1 MDLLANTVQPY
12 AWGSR
17 TAIPDLLGTPP
28 TGEPQ
33 AELWMGA
40 HPAAPSRVD
49 RAGGPLPLD
58 RVIGADPLT
67 ELGAPALRRFG
78 PRLPFLLKL
87 LAADAPLSVQVHP
100 DAARAEAGFAR
111 ENALGVPL
119 DAPHRT
125 YRDPHHKP
133 EMIVALTR
141 FDGLC
146 GFRDPAGCADLL
158 DALAVPGLRPYART
172 LRTRPEGAALAEVFT
187 GFLDPPAGLTGA
199 VTEAVTAAGEGRV
212 AHTGPYRDDLAA
224 YAKVAR
230 AHPGDPGLLAALMLR
245 RVELAPGE
253 ALFLGSGVPHAYL
266 SGLGVEIM
274 ASSDNV
280 LRCGLTSKHVD
291 RDELLRVVR
300 FTARPGHLLTLAA
313 GEAGEE
319 VYPAPIGDFRLS
331 RYRLRRGDR
340 PRPLPSGA
348 PQILLCVEGRAEAA
362 SAAAGAALRIG
373 PGHSLYVP
381 ASEAVSLTGEG
392 VVFRATVGPEAADRA
407 RGH

>member
-49 RAGGPLPLD
+49 RARGPLPLD
-58 RVIGADPLT
+58 RVIDADPLT
-67 ELGAPALRRFG
+67 ELGAPTLRRFG

-100 DAARAEAGFAR
+100 DTARAEAGFAR

-133 EMIVALTR
+133 EMIVALSR

-146 GFRDPAGCADLL
+146 GFRDPRQCADLL
-158 DALAVPGLRPYART
+158 DTLALPGLDPYVRT
-172 LRTRPEGAALAEVFT
+172 LRTRPEETAIAEVFT
-187 GFLDPPAGLTGA
+187 GFLAPPAGLPA
-199 VTEAVTAAGEGRV
+199 AAARAVTAAA
-212 AHTGPYRDDLAA
+212 AHPGPYRDDLAA
-224 YAKVAR
+224 YAEVAR

-245 RVELAPGE
+245 RVRLEPGE

-266 SGLGVEIM
+266 SGLGVEVM

-291 RDELLRVVR
+291 RDELVRVVR
-300 FTARPGHLLTLAA
+300 FTARPGHLLTPTA

-319 VYPAPIGDFRLS
+319 LYPAPVDDFRLS
-331 RYRLRRGDR
+331 RFRLRGADR
-340 PRPLPSGA
+340 PRPLASGA

-362 SAAAGAALRIG
+362 SAATGARLRIG
-373 PGHSLYVP
+373 PGRSLYVP
-381 ASEAVSLTGEG
+381 ASEAVSLTGGG
-392 VVFRATVGPEAADRA
+392 VVFRATVGL
-407 RGH
+407 